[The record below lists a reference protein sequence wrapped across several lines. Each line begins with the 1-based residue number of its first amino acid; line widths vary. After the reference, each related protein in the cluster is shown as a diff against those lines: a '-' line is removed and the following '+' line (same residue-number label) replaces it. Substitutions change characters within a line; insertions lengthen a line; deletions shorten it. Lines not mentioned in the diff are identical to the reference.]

1 MDQMISGF
9 LSEKRLVTSQKPCR
23 PGSAGA
29 AARCVPHHRS
39 AYMGTSEY
47 GPELMTELARVSACW
62 KSACLLAV
70 FQSRYARVKYTL
82 ASKCRAAP
90 RVTRP
95 KSDCVAGK
103 RLIAWFRSSM
113 MTL

>member
-1 MDQMISGF
+1 
-9 LSEKRLVTSQKPCR
+9 
-23 PGSAGA
+23 
-29 AARCVPHHRS
+29 
-39 AYMGTSEY
+39 MGTSEY
-47 GPELMTELARVSACW
+47 VPELMTELARVSACW

-70 FQSRYARVKYTL
+70 FQSRYARVKYTF
-82 ASKCRAAP
+82 ASKCWAAP